1 MDKSQLRRLA
11 IDYAQGH
18 LDHEGYVRERTE
30 LIDAIVSGRMP
41 IERETP
47 RQPKSTLLEEDS
59 DAVEDIVQFEP
70 GKAPRRLSPLHIS
83 IGGVLIA
90 LLAIFLFTVDDEPET
105 VLKTDPPKGLLTP
118 VDPPPAS
125 QARELVD
132 DFVAANSWG
141 TESLHAFSE
150 AWQSLSESE
159 RNDAKAAPW
168 FRPLTTALK
177 QEINAQRAIAGL
189 DDSES
194 TRAKGRRLVSF
205 AKSLGLVG
213 PFPSFESDN
222 AASSS
227 PSASHNAT
235 DESNATTTAKRNVET
250 SQSESNAAAPPTPT
264 TDKQS
269 AQSTVV
275 VTQDNS
281 SSTGTSAKAT
291 TSPEPSSTQISTPSI
306 EASGSDASVDD
317 SWFAGL
323 SNDSY
328 VLQLFAVK
336 NRAQVDRLLKKHP
349 GHELHV
355 VRISIGDQHLYRVLQ
370 APFTDE
376 TSAKAAFNALPDG
389 LKNGQSEPLI
399 RRVSSVLTGAVAVE
413 SSTAVTTPT
422 PPVQTNET
430 APDGYTLQ
438 LLASDARE
446 NVERMLRQYP
456 ELALR
461 IHADTNN
468 PSTFRVL
475 YGDFP
480 SADQAKSAIDELPS
494 TLIDAVGGRLMVK
507 SSREPDG
514 DVVTIATRQ

>member
-90 LLAIFLFTVDDEPET
+90 LLAMFLFTVDDEPET
-105 VLKTDPPKGLLTP
+105 VLTTDPPKGLLTP

-264 TDKQS
+264 TISNQPKTRSWSRRTIRLALGLQPKRPRHPNPRPRKYQPPAS
-269 AQSTVV
+269 KLLVLTRRSTIAGSQACRMT
-275 VTQDNS
+275 VTCYS
-281 SSTGTSAKAT
+281 SSLLKTALKSTG
-291 TSPEPSSTQISTPSI
+291 SSKSTPDTSCTWC
-306 EASGSDASVDD
+306 AFRSVINICIGY
-317 SWFAGL
+317 FKPPLPTKLVQKPL
-323 SNDSY
+323 S
-328 VLQLFAVK
+328 
-336 NRAQVDRLLKKHP
+336 RP
-349 GHELHV
+349 
-355 VRISIGDQHLYRVLQ
+355 YRTV
-370 APFTDE
+370 
-376 TSAKAAFNALPDG
+376 
-389 LKNGQSEPLI
+389 
-399 RRVSSVLTGAVAVE
+399 
-413 SSTAVTTPT
+413 
-422 PPVQTNET
+422 
-430 APDGYTLQ
+430 
-438 LLASDARE
+438 
-446 NVERMLRQYP
+446 
-456 ELALR
+456 
-461 IHADTNN
+461 
-468 PSTFRVL
+468 
-475 YGDFP
+475 
-480 SADQAKSAIDELPS
+480 
-494 TLIDAVGGRLMVK
+494 
-507 SSREPDG
+507 
-514 DVVTIATRQ
+514 